1 MFSHICPSLWLMSA
15 TVTVCVCAGVCFI
28 KNVISLGE
36 GQKAEWIC
44 LSASSYTFSL
54 FDGNQIIHANAREH
68 THIHFSPICCSEMS
82 HRHIF
87 YEGNVLRCGVKRFSQ
102 QICLGK
108 TFLWGCSL
116 FFFSSF
122 FSVTFAQ
129 LLVCETTLGVRHLP
143 LLFYFVSNH
152 YCASWLITV
161 IPQV

>member
-116 FFFSSF
+116 FFSSF